1 MPQYTAYDNPN
12 RATRKAYPYLLEI
25 QSNLLDDLRTT
36 VVIPLCPKAAVNG
49 PISRLCQ
56 IVRISGKDFILLT
69 QQIAAIDRNGLG
81 KAVADWSR
89 YRAQIVAA
97 LDFLISGI

>member
-25 QSNLLDDLRTT
+25 QSTLLDDLRTT
-36 VVIPLCPKAAVNG
+36 VVIPLCPKTAVNG
-49 PISRLCQ
+49 PISRLCP

-69 QQIAAIDRNGLG
+69 QQIAAIDRNALG